1 MRILA
6 KLAVGLFALSLLGVV
21 VGAGGL
27 LYALWYFG
35 KDLPEHQQLA
45 NYQPPTTTR
54 VHAGDGR
61 LIAEYAIE
69 PRVFVPIYA
78 IPARVRQAFIAA
90 EDQNFYSHPG
100 VDFIALSRAVI
111 QNVVLVAQGRRPI
124 GASTITQQVAK
135 NFLLTNDLSIQR
147 KIREAIL
154 AFRIEKALTKD
165 RILEL
170 YLNEIYLGYG
180 SYGVA
185 AAALNYFDKSL
196 DDLTVDEAAYLAALP
211 KAPNNYHPTRKTE
224 AAISRRNW
232 VIGRMVEDGY
242 VDAETAMAAM
252 ARPLGVKPSGGT
264 QIVDAG
270 YFLEEV
276 RKELAARYG
285 ENELYKGG
293 LSVSTTLDPK
303 LQGIAER
310 ALKDGLLDYDKR
322 HGWRGAPDNIPVTD
336 NWLPQLNGVRMRP
349 GDKGW
354 VRALVFEVSRKE
366 AKIGLETG
374 EGGTIPLS
382 ELRWARRQQDN
393 EARSRGPRVEAA
405 SDVLKPGDVIYVEPV
420 THEED
425 DEGKKGAEYPAGT
438 YALRQVP
445 EVQGGLV
452 AMDPHTGRVL
462 AIAGGWSFEESEFNR
477 AIQAKRQPG
486 SAFKPFV
493 YLTALEKGYTPATI
507 VLDAPVVIDQGPGLG
522 KWKPDNFSNKF
533 YGPSPMRVGIEQ
545 SRNLMTVRLAQAIG
559 MPAVV
564 ETAKKFGIVDQ
575 LDPVLSMALGAG
587 ETSVLRLTSA
597 YAMLVNGGKKITP
610 SLIDRVQDRDGKTI
624 FRHDTRNCENCDY
637 VRWVGQPVPVLPDNR
652 EQLVDPASAYQVV
665 SMLEGVVQRGTGRSI
680 ASLNRPLAG
689 KTGTT
694 NEGREAWFVGFSPD
708 LAVGLYVAFDTPVSL
723 GRTPWGSE
731 ETGSSAAAPVFK
743 EFMAKALDGKPR
755 NPFRTPS
762 DVRLVRI
769 DAATGKLAGPDST
782 KVIMEAFKPGTE
794 PTRGQAP
801 IFIAGG
807 VDDPASLDTAGT
819 GEPVDGDA
827 PDGRPAPPVPRIGVP
842 AAADRT
848 LQTGLY

>member
-1 MRILA
+1 MRLLA
-6 KLAVGLFALSLLGVV
+6 KLAVGLFALTLLGAV

-27 LYALWYFG
+27 LFVLWHYG
-35 KDLPEHQQLA
+35 RSLPDHQQLA
-45 NYQPPTTTR
+45 SYEPPTTTR

-78 IPARVRQAFIAA
+78 IPAHVRQSFIAA
-90 EDQNFYSHPG
+90 EDQNFYTHPG
-100 VDFIALSRAVI
+100 VDFIALARAVV
-111 QNVVLVAQGRRPI
+111 QNVMLVAQGRRPI

-135 NFLLTNDLSIQR
+135 NFLLSNDLSIER

-154 AFRIEKALTKD
+154 AFRIEKALSKD

-196 DDLTVDEAAYLAALP
+196 NDLTIDEAAYLAALP
-211 KAPNNYHPTRKTE
+211 KAPNNYHPVRRTE
-224 AAISRRNW
+224 AAIARRNW

-242 VDAETAMAAM
+242 VNAEAAMTAM
-252 ARPLGVKPSGGT
+252 ARPLGVKPTGGT

-276 RKELAARYG
+276 RKELAQRYG
-285 ENELYKGG
+285 ENGLYKGG

-303 LQGIAER
+303 LQDIAER
-310 ALKDGLLDYDKR
+310 TLKDGLIAYDLR
-322 HGWRGAPDNIPVTD
+322 HGWRGAPENIPVTD

-349 GDKGW
+349 GDTGW
-354 VRALVFEVSRKE
+354 VRALVFEVSKTE
-366 AKIGLETG
+366 ARIGLEDGTG
-374 EGGTIPLS
+374 GRIPLS

-393 EARSRGPRVEAA
+393 EARSRGPRVEGAG
-405 SDVLKPGDVIYVEPV
+405 DVLAPGDVVYVEPV
-420 THEED
+420 TQTTPE
-425 DEGKKGAEYPAGT
+425 EGKKPEAYPPGT

-445 EVQGGLV
+445 EVQGGL
-452 AMDPHTGRVL
+452 AAIDPHTGRVL
-462 AIAGGWSFEESEFNR
+462 AIAGGWSFAESEFNR
-477 AIQAKRQPG
+477 SIQARRQPG
-486 SAFKPFV
+486 SSFKPFV
-493 YLTALEKGYTPATI
+493 YLTALERGYTPATI

-564 ETAKKFGIVDQ
+564 DTALRFNIVDR
-575 LDPVLSMALGAG
+575 LDPVLSMSLGAG
-587 ETSVLRLTSA
+587 ETTVLRLTAA

-610 SLIDRVQDRDGKTI
+610 SLIDRVQDRNGKTI
-624 FRHDTRNCENCDY
+624 FRHDARSCDGCDY
-637 VRWVGQPVPVLPDNR
+637 VRWVGQPVPVLPDTR
-652 EQLVDPASAYQVV
+652 EQLVDPASAYQIV
-665 SMLEGVVQRGTGRSI
+665 SMLEGVVQRGTGRMI
-680 ASLNRPLAG
+680 ASLDRPLAG

-694 NEGREAWFVGFSPD
+694 NDGREAWFVGFSPD
-708 LAVGLYVAFDTPVSL
+708 LAVGMYVGFDTPTPL

-731 ETGSSAAAPVFK
+731 ETGSSAAAPMFK
-743 EFMAKALDGKPR
+743 EFMQKALDGKPK
-755 NPFRTPS
+755 NPFRTPP

-769 DAATGKLAGPDST
+769 DAATGRLAGPGT
-782 KVIMEAFKPGTE
+782 EKAILEAFKPGTE
-794 PTRGQAP
+794 PTRGQATV
-801 IFIAGG
+801 FIAGG
-807 VDDPASLDTAGT
+807 VDDPSDIEAVPSSEGSAETPQPTA
-819 GEPVDGDA
+819 PQ
-827 PDGRPAPPVPRIGVP
+827 PRAGVP
-842 AAADRT
+842 AASDQT
-848 LQTGLY
+848 LQGGIY